1 MIERWF
7 PCAEVSDSAGAGWG
21 SGNQERNLFTWFAA
35 RPIAQAKAAVL
46 CSLLPWPDDE
56 AEQQRLQTLVKK
68 AMTGRYAA
76 WDELRTSIAAANPH
90 GASTLDPFSGRGM
103 IPLES
108 ARLGIAA
115 HGIDYSPVAVLAS
128 HLLTDFPFRD
138 WTDEPQLPFTTE
150 SSLLGTSSDRL
161 LSDTK
166 AIIAEIAYRLEVELS
181 DFYPK
186 NDAGQYPWGYLWAV
200 SIECQECSRRF
211 PLVGSYELVR
221 ARGKHSAQ
229 SFGIEPQPDGTARAV
244 VHEGPPT
251 QQPTLRNAILATG
264 KKAKGKSAVCVHCQ
278 HVHSLETHRRL
289 VNDGESVDVLLLTAD
304 IESGGG
310 KVFRAPTEAELSA
323 ARRAADTLAKEPAFT
338 PFLPAVPDER
348 IRPGNNNIL
357 GPSIYGAKTFGDFM
371 VGRQTLYNVC
381 VAQTINALGAELTAA
396 GISTDYAR
404 ALTGYST
411 AVVVKK
417 LRRSTRGAR
426 MQAAGG
432 AQVGDLFVNEGSI
445 TFSHDYFEAGL
456 GEGPGSW
463 ASISKNVI
471 SVLRALLSDSRGA
484 PAQIARGS
492 ATSIAMSDAS
502 VGIVVTDP
510 PYDAMIAYSDASDL
524 FYSWIK
530 RCLHSLWPELTMTSD
545 PYGAQDK
552 DLEII
557 VKRQEGTG
565 KLAVKDHRTREHY
578 DKNIQAA
585 FKEMRRVVPEDGLVT
600 IVFGHGQP
608 EVWQRLLDAISAA
621 ELVMTGSWPARTEA
635 GGSHG
640 NAHIETTLT
649 MACRPAPANRPTGRK
664 GTVEAEIEAEIKRR
678 YPDWERWGL
687 APTDMLMAAA
697 GPAMEVVGRYGEVL
711 DARGEHVDIYTFLPL
726 ARASVQRAMAVDV
739 DNVAL
744 ESFDAPTRFALWWVR
759 LYGRDVQPKS
769 ELRWQALAS
778 SMDLDDVRP
787 LVPDTDKGVA
797 FTRSTKF
804 ETKLTADSPVIDVAL
819 ALAAASEDGLDAMGN
834 VLAIAGRSTDD
845 PFLWAAAKF
854 LADRLPDGDADAIA
868 FTRVLRAKTGVGAA
882 ASAATTSATEAL
894 SRQELAE
901 RQGKLL

>member
-7 PCAEVSDSAGAGWG
+7 PCAEVSESAGAGWG

-35 RPIAQAKAAVL
+35 RPSAQAKAAVL

-56 AEQQRLQTLVKK
+56 AEQERLQTLVQE

-76 WDELRTSIAAANPH
+76 WKELRDSIAAANPQ

-108 ARLGIAA
+108 SRLGITAY
-115 HGIDYSPVAVLAS
+115 GIDYSPVAVLAS

-138 WTDEPQLPFTTE
+138 WTGEPGLPFAKE
-150 SSLLGTSSDRL
+150 GPLLRSSSDRL
-161 LSDTK
+161 LADTK
-166 AIIAEIAYRLEVELS
+166 AMIDEIARRLDESLGSV
-181 DFYPK
+181 YPR
-186 NDAGQYPWGYLWAV
+186 NDAGEYPWGYLWAV
-200 SIECQECSRRF
+200 GIPCQECSRIF
-211 PLVGSYELVR
+211 PLVGSYELIR

-229 SFGIEPQPDGTARAV
+229 SYYVSGQSDGSVRTV
-244 VHEGPPT
+244 VHDGPPLH
-251 QQPTLRNAILATG
+251 QPTLRNAILPTG

-278 HVHSLETHRRL
+278 HVHSLESHRRL
-289 VNDGESVDVLLLTAD
+289 VNDGDCTDVLLLVAD
-304 IESGGG
+304 IDAAGS
-310 KVFRAPTEAELSA
+310 KSFREPSPADIDAVADASA
-323 ARRAADTLAKEPAFT
+323 ALRTEPPFT
-338 PFLPAVPDER
+338 PFLPAIPAEE

-357 GPSIYGAKTFGDFM
+357 GPSIYGARTFGDFM
-371 VGRQTLYNVC
+371 VDRQTLYYVRL
-381 VAQTINALGAELTAA
+381 AQTINKIGQELTHA
-396 GISTDYAR
+396 GVSRDYAR
-404 ALTGYST
+404 ALSGYAA
-411 AVVVKK
+411 AVMVKK

-426 MQAAGG
+426 FQTSGG
-432 AQVGDLFVNEGSI
+432 SRVGDLFVNEGSI
-445 TFSHDYFEAGL
+445 TFSHDSFEAGL
-456 GEGPGSW
+456 GEGPGTWS
-463 ASISKNVI
+463 SISANVMA
-471 SVLRALLSDSRGA
+471 VLRNLLADERGR
-484 PAQIARGS
+484 PAQIERGS
-492 ATSIAMSDAS
+492 ATNIAMRDGA
-502 VGIVVTDP
+502 VTVVVTDP

-524 FYSWIK
+524 FYSWLK

-565 KLAVKDHRTREHY
+565 KLTVKDHRTREHY

-585 FKEMRRVVPEDGLVT
+585 FKEMRRVVPKDGLVT

-621 ELVMTGSWPARTEA
+621 DLVMTGSWPARTEA

-649 MACRPAPANRPTGRK
+649 MACRPAPPNRPDGRK

-697 GPAMEVVGRYGEVL
+697 GPAMEVVGRYREVL

-739 DNVAL
+739 DSVAL

-759 LYGRDVQPKS
+759 LYSRDVQPKS
-769 ELRWQALAS
+769 ELRWQALAA
-778 SMDLDDVRP
+778 SMELDDVRP
-787 LVPDTDKGVA
+787 LVPDAAKGVA
-797 FTRSTKF
+797 FTRSSDF
-804 ETKLTADSPVIDVAL
+804 ETKLTADSPVIDVVL
-819 ALAAASEDGLDAMGN
+819 ALAAASEDGLDAMGEC
-834 VLAIAGRSTDD
+834 LAASGRSADD
-845 PFLWAAAKF
+845 PFLWAAVKF
-854 LADRLPDGDADAIA
+854 LADRLPHGDADSIA
-868 FTRVLRAKTGVGAA
+868 FTRVLRAKAGVGAA
-882 ASAATTSATEAL
+882 ASTATRNVMEAL
-894 SRQELAE
+894 SRRELAD
-901 RQGKLL
+901 RQGTLL